1 MRRRLTGLGK
11 QVHHHFVERTA
22 RTRFVHWLMK
32 PSSARVFSYIPPL
45 PRWLTD
51 TMGSEPPLSQR
62 SLAIPELPAELLTA
76 PGIPRDAAAEDAA
89 FESRPLQRWTQV
101 HADATEFILHHS
113 WFSRV
118 INLPGKMRY
127 ARLVA
132 KPARR
137 VPPVDPP
144 KVIDEAELT
153 RRLKDS
159 AARLGMSAIGIAP
172 YNAKYF
178 LGPNLGDGDGGRVI
192 VCIQEQNWEATQTI
206 PSLRAERAHNNTYE
220 RLITMADRL
229 ADELRELG
237 YSARPGDPDGRAMYI
252 HFAIEAGLGQL
263 GLNGQL
269 LTPFAGSR
277 CRITI
282 ITTDAPLVLD
292 TPVDYGVPTVCDRC
306 QACVRRCPTGAI
318 TNRREL
324 HRGVYKAKIKMDRC
338 LPMVAQV
345 SGCAICMKV
354 CPVQRYGLPTV
365 IDHYRETGK
374 ILGTGTDELEG
385 YIWPIDGRYYGPGK
399 KPRSAVSSEMLRPRD
414 LVFNPRRE
422 LPTGPTTEDITR
434 TTY

>member
-11 QVHHHFVERTA
+11 QIPHEFVELTA
-22 RTRFVHWLMK
+22 GTGFIRWLMK
-32 PSSARVFSYIPPL
+32 PSTARFFGHIPPL

-51 TMGSEPPLSQR
+51 HMGSEPPLGQR
-62 SLAIPELPAELLTA
+62 SLAIPQLPTELRTI
-76 PGIPRDAAAEDAA
+76 PGILRDAAAENAA
-89 FESRPLQRWTQV
+89 FENRPVQRWTQL
-101 HADATEFILHHS
+101 HAEATEFILRHS
-113 WFSRV
+113 WFSRM
-118 INLPGKMRY
+118 INLPGKLRY

-132 KPARR
+132 KPARQA
-137 VPPVDPP
+137 PPVEPP
-144 KVIDEAELT
+144 KDVDRAELT

-159 AARLGMSAIGIAP
+159 AALLGMSAIGVAP
-172 YNAKYF
+172 YDAKYF
-178 LGPNLGDGDGGRVI
+178 FGPNLGDGDGDRVI
-192 VCIQEQNWEATQTI
+192 VCILEQNWEATQTI

-229 ADELRELG
+229 ADELRKLG
-237 YSARPGDPDGRAMYI
+237 YSARPGDPDGRALYI
-252 HFAIEAGLGQL
+252 HFAVEAGLGQL

-292 TPVDYGVPTVCDRC
+292 APVDYGVPAVCDRC

-318 TNRREL
+318 TNRRAL

-345 SGCAICMKV
+345 SGCAVCMKV

-385 YIWPIDGRYYGPGK
+385 YIWPVDGRYYGPGQ
-399 KPRSAVSSEMLRPRD
+399 KPRSAVSSEMLHPPD
-414 LVFNPRRE
+414 LVFNAHREVPR
-422 LPTGPTTEDITR
+422 GPTTQDITR